1 MEIKDLNS
9 ELELKAESEVARET
23 EAPIPRQKDASEEDV
38 LAKRG
43 ACSKTFLK
51 KKGTY
56 ETKYYQTPVHIYDSE
71 TGSFIDVN
79 DKVVEAEDKES
90 YQNEQH
96 DFKIRFFKGNDEN
109 ALFSVCKEEQSITA
123 SARSRFG
130 ESTKKLTPTLAA
142 KDTELDYSE
151 VMADTDYRCTVV
163 PCGVKTEIL
172 IRKAV
177 SNGRFG
183 FRFAFDGLQCKSAA
197 NALQFVSDDESP
209 VFTLAAPYMIDAAGR
224 YTERVSLVPFEAN
237 DGEIDVDIVPE
248 AGWLNEADR
257 EYPVRVE
264 WVLREDVTDAPH
276 IAFENSSVEADG
288 KLEVGASAVPFR
300 MVLPKRNQ
308 GMLRKKVELLLQC
321 ENAPAEEDREF
332 FLVLDRVTV
341 DPETEET
348 ETKRIAV
355 APLAALQTEYALNV
369 TSEASVAKSASYALR
384 LCEVTDGGLNPV
396 SDSSV
401 AQLNVSPISG
411 APRFSVTETDG
422 TSEED
427 KPSGGETG
435 NLGTVATYEVDVVT
449 GLLNMEM
456 KDFIWEGNRMPVSI
470 SHSFRGQHA
479 NGSYLWKDGVANPFA
494 NMQIGLGWRL
504 NLMQCMIHTGTC
516 EDYRQSYFRK
526 DTYTYIDESENE
538 TVFAQCECE
547 SGTCTKYED
556 VNGLG
561 YVYDAATGIMNK
573 GSEQLRFT
581 DGRLTKITDEYGN
594 SMDIV
599 YASGKISCVRDGV
612 NRTFTFSYDG
622 SKLISI
628 IAPNGAIV
636 SFSYCNNRLCC
647 ASFPNGQTLSFVYHA
662 DSGLPTSVTVG
673 GASVSSITTAFT
685 LGQNGTQVEGISNG
699 SNRSVEFNYVC
710 HGKETII
717 TEIEAADGD
726 ECPAIIC
733 HRVLLH
739 EQSSKNYTYYECG
752 DESKIEVTG
761 THGIVVPYTEP
772 GMEIGNLKC
781 QNLLPDHNFTSD
793 IANVY
798 KPNYHGAWRTNMSY
812 PCVQYDPPEKMPG
825 LCSALLINKYATD
838 VDKGIWQNVTLQ
850 RGQDYVFS
858 CYLKLWRKS
867 TSDPNHGVYLMV
879 RSGDCVFTSQKITTR
894 GEFQRVALR
903 FHVDS
908 SCGTTCQV
916 GIYITGKVYARAIAP
931 QLEMGTYLSP
941 FNYLTTRSTSFIVFG
956 EGVNCPNSQT
966 FATVDVP
973 TGKDVKETFTLSGYV
988 RGAMDADSEACLTAK
1003 INYTHA
1009 ANEETSEEHSV
1020 PVYSV
1025 SDDPT
1030 FAMIQFSKKQYRTI
1044 ESITIVCENNNNT
1057 HSLYFTD
1064 LQLVRNCYEDG
1075 LSEMDFDGVAS
1086 TGSNDDPEVDDRTTD
1101 APTDVE
1107 NIVFEEVKDAF
1118 GNVLTSTN
1126 FQNGEFGT
1134 IYGESK
1140 YEETVEETPNG
1151 TIIHYHDDGNNQ
1163 TQMIDARGNTTQYE
1177 YDPVT
1182 SKPKKVADRCYNET
1196 EYTYDNTGRTIGV
1209 KAANGGTVGYSYNG
1223 YDDVTAIT
1231 RGDGQAYQMQYDPS
1245 RNLTAVGLKEDEEH
1259 TQNLVSYAYK
1269 AGTNRLKSVTYA
1281 NGSVQTLTYDRFGNV
1296 IKEVWER
1303 SENNEHIKEAEY
1315 RYSYDASQNLIKT
1328 IDILNEKMYNIIR
1341 CGDKIASVEEYD
1353 IVWDA
1358 TDGATDPVLVGTMVY
1373 SFDGEG
1379 NQFRKQY
1386 VPADGSQEQKYVY
1399 EFKDEQNVAVQL
1411 PTGAVSHAK
1420 ADHFGRKVFD
1430 ELQLGKGFLN
1440 RTFTYHDGTVSQKHQ
1455 AENKRVSSPTTILVK
1470 EIKFADG
1477 RTIQYEFDKED
1488 RITRVVD
1495 SLDGTPETTET
1506 TETTVYTYDAL
1517 GQLLTE
1523 TKNGEPVNAMTY
1535 DLYGNMT
1542 TKNGAVFTYD
1552 SNGVWK
1558 DLLMRIESQSDPYLN
1573 GEIVYDAN
1581 GNPTTYLGHA
1591 LTWEKGRQLKQ
1602 FDDITYKYNN
1612 EGIRIEKVENCKIH
1626 KYVLEGSTILK
1637 EIVTDACCNGN
1648 GYTNEYLYDLDGT
1661 VCGIKHN
1668 DSAFYFYKN
1677 LQDDVIA
1684 ITDETGAVVAKY
1696 SYDAWGKCT
1705 IVEDTS
1711 DCNIA
1716 TLNPFRYRGYYYDSE
1731 IGMYYLQSRYYD
1743 PEIGRFINADCFIHT
1758 TSESNSLQVNKFVYA
1773 TNSPAVYQD
1782 DFGTFTKIGDIILG
1796 AICGIAVEYVGNIF
1810 NNIFYCLSN
1819 KQPLTAKILNPFMTG
1834 TVLGQIL
1841 AFVNAGVKGAIDFV
1855 FNFGIKLEI
1864 AKVIGES
1871 ILSQVLSILNKET
1884 KKFSWSTL
1892 IKDVIWG
1899 LITLVIEKKVMKASI
1914 ITKNKKEGKA
1924 FNREIRAMTGKK
1936 GSNFYKKAWEDICK
1950 KAKKK
1955 TFFIMNPGS
1964 IIKKIVDGVLT
1975 LLDAMLPDCLGS
1987 YLDQL

>member
-1 MEIKDLNS
+1 MEIKDLDS
-9 ELELKAESEVARET
+9 ELELKAESEAARET
-23 EAPIPRQKDASEEDV
+23 KAPIPRQKDASEEDV
-38 LAKRG
+38 LSKRG

-130 ESTKKLTPTLAA
+130 ESAKKLTPTLAA

-177 SNGRFG
+177 PNGRFG

-209 VFTLAAPYMIDAAGR
+209 VFTLSAPYMIDAAGR

-264 WVLREDVTDAPH
+264 WVLREEVTDAPH

-308 GMLRKKVELLLQC
+308 GMLRKKVKLLLQC
-321 ENAPAEEDREF
+321 ENAPAAEDREF
-332 FLVLDRVTV
+332 LLVLDRVTV

-348 ETKRIAV
+348 QTKRIAV
-355 APLAALQTEYALNV
+355 APLAALQTEYALDV
-369 TSEASVAKSASYALR
+369 TSEASVAESASYALR

-435 NLGTVATYEVDVVT
+435 NLGTVATYEVDVVS

-456 KDFIWEGNRMPVSI
+456 KDFSWEGNRMPVSI

-504 NLMQCMIHTGTC
+504 NLMQCMIHTGRC
-516 EDYRQSYFRK
+516 EDYRQSYFMK
-526 DTYTYIDESENE
+526 DTYTYIDESEDE
-538 TVFAQCECE
+538 LVFAQCECE

-561 YVYDAATGIMNK
+561 YVYDAATGIMTK

-581 DGRLTKITDEYGN
+581 NGRLTKITDEYGN
-594 SMDIV
+594 SMNIV
-599 YASGKISCVRDGV
+599 YASEKISCVRDGV

-628 IAPNGAIV
+628 VAPNGAIV

-647 ASFPNGQTLSFVYHA
+647 ASFPNGQKLSFVYHA
-662 DSGLPTSVTVG
+662 DSGLPTSVTVNDTNDLNATPVQTNFALQDLG
-673 GASVSSITTAFT
+673 TKVKKITT
-685 LGQNGTQVEGISNG
+685 VG
-699 SNRSVEFNYVC
+699 SNRSVEFKYVC
-710 HGKETII
+710 YGKETII
-717 TEIEAADGD
+717 TEKEIEPETNPHTEGEGEDGD
-726 ECPAIIC
+726 PDIIL

-825 LCSALLINKYATD
+825 LCSALLINKYETD

-850 RGQDYVFS
+850 SGQDYVFS

-903 FHVDS
+903 FHVNS
-908 SCGTTCQV
+908 SGGTACQV

-931 QLEMGTYLSP
+931 QLEMGPYLSP
-941 FNYLTTRSTSFIVFG
+941 FNYLTTRSTSFIVLG

-988 RGAMDADSEACLTAK
+988 QGAMDANSEACLTAK

-1025 SDDPT
+1025 SDNPT
-1030 FAMIQFSKKQYRTI
+1030 FAMIQFSKNQYRTI

-1057 HSLYFTD
+1057 NSLYFTD
-1064 LQLVRNCYEDG
+1064 LQLVRNCYADG

-1107 NIVFEEVKDAF
+1107 TIVFEEAKDAF
-1118 GNVLTSTN
+1118 GNALTSTN

-1140 YEETVEETPNG
+1140 YEETVGG
-1151 TIIHYHDDGNNQ
+1151 TTNDPIHYHDDGNNK
-1163 TQMIDARGNTTQYE
+1163 TEETDARGNATRYTN
-1177 YDPVT
+1177 DPVI
-1182 SKPKKVADRCYNET
+1182 SKPKKISDRCGNET
-1196 EYTYDNTGRTIGV
+1196 EYTYDDTGRTVGV

-1303 SENNEHIKEAEY
+1303 SENNEQIKEAEY

-1373 SFDGEG
+1373 SFDGKG
-1379 NQFRKQY
+1379 KQFRKQY

-1399 EFKDEQNVAVQL
+1399 AFKDEQNVAVQL

-1420 ADHFGRKVFD
+1420 ADHFGRTVFD

-1440 RTFTYHDGTVSQKHQ
+1440 RTFTYHDGVVSDQHEE
-1455 AENKRVSSPTTILVK
+1455 ANKRVSDPTTTLVK
-1470 EIKFADG
+1470 EIKFANG
-1477 RTIQYEFDKED
+1477 RTIQYEYDNEE

-1495 SLDGTPETTET
+1495 SVEG
-1506 TETTVYTYDAL
+1506 TTVYTYDAL

-1523 TKNGEPVNAMTY
+1523 TKGEGPAKAVTY
-1535 DLYGNMT
+1535 DLYGNIT
-1542 TKNGAVFTYD
+1542 TKNGVAYGYD
-1552 SNGVWK
+1552 SNGAWK
-1558 DLLMRIESQSDPYLN
+1558 DLLTSVGNQTIS
-1573 GEIVYDAN
+1573 YDAN
-1581 GNPTTYLGHA
+1581 GNPTTYLGHSLA
-1591 LTWEKGRQLKQ
+1591 WEKGRQLKQ
-1602 FDDITYKYNN
+1602 FDTFTYKYNN
-1612 EGIRIEKVENCKIH
+1612 EGVRIEKIENCKIH
-1626 KYVLEGSTILK
+1626 KYVVEGSTILK

-1668 DSAFYFYKN
+1668 DAVFYFYKN
-1677 LQDDVIA
+1677 LQGDVIA

-1705 IVEDTS
+1705 IDQDNS
-1711 DCNIA
+1711 ACNIA

-1731 IGMYYLQSRYYD
+1731 IEMYYLQSRYYD
-1743 PEIGRFINADCFIHT
+1743 PEIGRFINADSVET
-1758 TSESNSLQVNKFVYA
+1758 LNA
-1773 TNSPAVYQD
+1773 TNGAFGCNLFAYCHNDPIDNKDSAGNLIAETIFKIFAGIIFGLLIQLIS
-1782 DFGTFTKIGDIILG
+1782 DFIIYILYYLIHGKAEFQPKVRDYISSALSWAITFANPFAFLTKKGKL
-1796 AICGIAVEYVGNIF
+1796 VG
-1810 NNIFYCLSN
+1810 
-1819 KQPLTAKILNPFMTG
+1819 KILYQLTKFIPFVARFAG
-1834 TVLGQIL
+1834 KKWDQIDKFDFFSDL
-1841 AFVNAGVKGAIDFV
+1841 LVILISIGYEVVTDGKTSKQIAEIRKNKRKGRPNTALKEKISKIRIDKK
-1855 FNFGIKLEI
+1855 IR
-1864 AKVIGES
+1864 GE
-1871 ILSQVLSILNKET
+1871 
-1884 KKFSWSTL
+1884 KFSL
-1892 IKDVIWG
+1892 G
-1899 LITLVIEKKVMKASI
+1899 LNISPYIINIIVKSI
-1914 ITKNKKEGKA
+1914 FGELK
-1924 FNREIRAMTGKK
+1924 
-1936 GSNFYKKAWEDICK
+1936 
-1950 KAKKK
+1950 
-1955 TFFIMNPGS
+1955 
-1964 IIKKIVDGVLT
+1964 
-1975 LLDAMLPDCLGS
+1975 
-1987 YLDQL
+1987 